1 MPIKFL
7 PLYFCEASVLQRSQA
22 QNYYFY
28 NSIFRVEG
36 GQSVTLVGSK
46 LITSGGEHKHLILLN
61 DVNSLDLE
69 TMIWNVAETTQ
80 VDLYNILATLW
91 YIYGHCHCAMDYVC
105 VVMCLSAY
113 LNCFLWEPNK
123 KAHLVRWL
131 YGSNCRILMW
141 VRYFYALCL
150 VLNVEF
156 LSVDW

>member
-22 QNYYFY
+22 QNYYCY
-28 NSIFRVEG
+28 NSIFKVEG

-69 TMIWNVAETTQ
+69 TMIWNVVETTQ

-91 YIYGHCHCAMDYVC
+91 YIYGHCHCAMDY
-105 VVMCLSAY
+105 
-113 LNCFLWEPNK
+113 
-123 KAHLVRWL
+123 AHLVRWL